1 MVSYLI
7 FKSSSHF
14 ELIFVYDMRV
24 WSNFIVL
31 HSAVQLF
38 HHNLLK
44 RLFFSIVY
52 SCLFCWKLID
62 CRCVDLFLGS
72 LFCSTD
78 QYVCFCV
85 FFPFLSWLFLSLRS
99 SLNILDVNLYQ
110 IYVCCPFTL
119 LILHFD
125 AYKFLIFIKSN
136 LSLFLFC
143 W

>member
-38 HHNLLK
+38 HHDLLK

-62 CRCVDLFLGS
+62 CRCVGLFLGS
-72 LFCSTD
+72 LFFSIVH
-78 QYVCFCV
+78 VCFCV

-99 SLNILDVNLYQ
+99 SLNILDVNPYQ
-110 IYVCCPFTL
+110 IYVCWPFTL